1 MIAPKTLAALAFPL
15 LVVSCDRV
23 TERMEIKESRTLSKH
38 AREPQLN
45 IPDKVRF
52 YDDGGGASES
62 GERQHP
68 LVWTTPP
75 GWTEGQ
81 VTQMRL
87 IDLKFGPKSEGE
99 CYLSAMPGPAGGV
112 AANLNRWRG
121 QLGLEPLSEDAI
133 EKLPR
138 KPFMGTEAYFLVA
151 DGDYKNVGQEAASKD
166 YRLVGLLQQ
175 APELTLFVKM
185 TGPRTLVE
193 ENMAAFES
201 FVASI
206 NFRKRAAQE

>member
-1 MIAPKTLAALAFPL
+1 MTAPKTLAALAIPL

-23 TERMEIKESRTLSKH
+23 TERMEIKETRTLSKH

-45 IPDKVRF
+45 IANKVRF
-52 YDDGGGASES
+52 YDDGSSEDS
-62 GERQHP
+62 GPREHP
-68 LVWTTPP
+68 LVWTTPA

-87 IDLKFGPKSEGE
+87 IDLKFGPNSEGE

-121 QLGLEPLSEDAI
+121 QLGLEPLSEADI
-133 EKLPR
+133 EKLPK
-138 KPFMGTEAYFLVA
+138 KPFMGTEAYYLVA

-185 TGPRTLVE
+185 TGPRALVE
-193 ENMAAFES
+193 ANMVAFEG